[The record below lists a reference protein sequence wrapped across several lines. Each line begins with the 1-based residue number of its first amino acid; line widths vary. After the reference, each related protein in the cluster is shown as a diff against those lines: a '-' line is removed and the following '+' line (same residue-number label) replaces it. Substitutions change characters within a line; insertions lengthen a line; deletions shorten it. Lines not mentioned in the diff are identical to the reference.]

1 MLWNINFFDICNLMF
16 LKMMTLDTVGDFL
29 HYFIIIYFK

>member
-1 MLWNINFFDICNLMF
+1 MLWNINFFDIWYLI
-16 LKMMTLDTVGDFL
+16 LKMMTLDTVGDSL